1 MTTSRKEI
9 AINLSKLERRAERC
23 CCFRGLDTT
32 GYDSRIIRYYTKP
45 HIRGASLYDG
55 ERLLAVGEL
64 MAVESAADRLNGG
77 ATDVEQVLR
86 RAGLIG

>member
-1 MTTSRKEI
+1 MTTSRKDI

-32 GYDSRIIRYYTKP
+32 LYDNQIRRYHTRP
-45 HIRGASLYDG
+45 HIRGASLHEG

-86 RAGLIG
+86 GCKLIG